1 MDAIKRFAK
10 ILGASEIDIA
20 GHDVRFAID
29 GPAGGRL
36 RVSFESDSQ
45 RFMGVLIDGAGVT
58 RCSVDVA
65 RVAHITEDRNHPGRA
80 TLHLGNLK
88 VHIDSRPTLA
98 IEIETAID
106 DD

>member
-10 ILGASEIDIA
+10 TLGASEINIA

-29 GPAGGRL
+29 GDGGGRL
-36 RVSFESDSQ
+36 RVSFEADSQ

-58 RCSVDVA
+58 RCTIDVA
-65 RVAHITEDRNHPGRA
+65 HVAHITDDRGHPGRA
-80 TLHLGNLK
+80 TLHIGKMK

-98 IEIETAID
+98 IEIETD
-106 DD
+106 DE